1 MEKQEKKSF
10 FRKNSDVIILLL
22 AAALCSLFAFLNVFL
37 KIDYR
42 IYDMLLGHTRNVRE
56 DSRILI
62 VDIND
67 ASIDDIGVWPWN
79 RDIVA
84 DMLIRMK
91 EFGAYNVV
99 FDIEYLQKS
108 AKALVP
114 NAWQETQEVIER
126 SKQDIAGVIG
136 QFAGAAAG
144 GGFSGDELM
153 ELSSQIVE
161 GYVNP
166 ALDNIRIS
174 TDKLSRDNDEYFART
189 LQYMGNT
196 WMTMNMRMVNELDDE
211 EHFDSGDDVS
221 DEQRT
226 FMQSRRYAAERFLLA
241 NVDDPAGLVEQG
253 NRLVVQE
260 QTREQSSYRGFY
272 PARYDFIHFADG
284 LGVTN
289 VVVDRDGTRRRIELL
304 HHPDPERK
312 FLWKEQGKGYAAGT
326 LDASLYAPQ
335 LVFAPLLRYLDVQSL
350 ERKGTVL
357 VLRDALLPGRSE
369 RSDIRIPLDESGCMY
384 IKWSQKSYD
393 ESFRHVSALYLYEL
407 DRSEERIMKNISNLT
422 RYRIQTED
430 GYDLPYYTNAEE
442 LLSLYG
448 ALSQQKDAMLAS
460 CRGYDE
466 YGASIGGGIPEGAF
480 ENYLALRQ
488 DFYTKL
494 SAYVETNFKAQF
506 MLNTNALMDGEN
518 DEVIRA
524 AQDEYE
530 DYFDGLKKD
539 YDSFCSFY
547 YELKDS
553 IKDSF
558 CLIGNSATAST
569 DLGVT
574 PFSRSYANLGTHAN
588 VANTIIQQE
597 FITPLPVWFGLAFA
611 FVVVLVILLLI
622 RRLST
627 GRKNLFAFAYV
638 VLPIAVLVMLM
649 LLFNIYVPLFVPAL
663 LVAGTYLAELAMNF
677 IAVEKDRST
686 LRRGFSAYVAPEVV
700 NQILKDPDKLS
711 LGGENKTLTALFSDV
726 KTFSGFTEMIN
737 NEEGEAH
744 GAVRLV
750 AILNEYLGM
759 LSNAIMDN
767 KGTIDKYVGD
777 EIVSFFGAPLDDP
790 FNAYNACL
798 AGIKMKLVENE
809 YNKKHFDTDHD
820 IPMRLESRV
829 GLNTGDM
836 VVGNMGTAEKL
847 NYTIM
852 GNNVNLASRLEGT
865 NKAYGSWIMCS
876 ESTWNAADSGTHK
889 GLLVA
894 RSFDCVQV
902 INVKKPVQLYNIL
915 GVRADMPAA
924 QIEAAEIFNEGMRL
938 YLNGRDSPEQKKDI
952 AELKKAYALF
962 EQAAQCYPADQSSEK
977 FMERCRYFFENG
989 LPELWDGVYVM
1000 KSK

>member
-1 MEKQEKKSF
+1 MGKQEKKSF
-10 FRKNSDVIILLL
+10 FRKNSDVLILL
-22 AAALCSLFAFLNVFL
+22 AVTAMCSLFAFLNVFL

-42 IYDMLLGHTRNVRE
+42 VYDMLLGNTREIRE
-56 DSRILI
+56 DEHLLI

-84 DMLIRMK
+84 DMLIRMR

-114 NAWQETQEVIER
+114 NAQQATEEVIEQ
-126 SKQDIAGVIG
+126 SKQEIAGVIE

-144 GGFSGDELM
+144 GGYNGEELM

-166 ALDNIRIS
+166 ALDNIKVS
-174 TDKLSRDNDEYFART
+174 ADNLSRDNDDYFARC
-189 LQYMGNT
+189 LQYFGNS
-196 WMTMNMRMVNELDDE
+196 WMTLNVRMMNELDDKE
-211 EHFDSGDDVS
+211 RFPDADSVT
-221 DEQRT
+221 DEQKA
-226 FMQSRRYAAERFLLA
+226 FMQSRRYAASRFLVS
-241 NVDDPAGLVEQG
+241 NVKDPDGLIELG
-253 NRLVVQE
+253 NRLVV
-260 QTREQSSYRGFY
+260 REQSRESPSFRGFY

-304 HHPDPERK
+304 HHPDPELN
-312 FLWKEQGKGYAAGT
+312 FLWKEQDGGYVSEK
-326 LDASLYAPQ
+326 LEDSCYVPQ
-335 LVFAPLLRYLDVQSL
+335 LAFAPLLAYLDVQSL
-350 ERKGTVL
+350 ERKPGFL
-357 VLRDALLPGRSE
+357 VLHGAQIPGNKKRT
-369 RSDIRIPLDESGCMY
+369 DIHIPLDENGCMY
-384 IKWSQKSYD
+384 INWSKKSYD

-407 DRSEERIMKNISNLT
+407 DRSEERIVKNLSNLT

-430 GYDLPYYTNAEE
+430 GYDLAYFANADE
-442 LLSLYG
+442 LLSIYN
-448 ALSQQKDAMLAS
+448 AVSQMKDDMLSLCQ
-460 CRGYDE
+460 GYDE
-466 YGASIGGGIPEGAF
+466 TGAIIGTGIPEGTF

-488 DFYTKL
+488 DFYQKL
-494 SAYVETNFKAQF
+494 AAYVDANFEAQF
-506 MLNTNALMDGEN
+506 MLNTNAMMDGEN
-518 DEVIRA
+518 DDMIRA
-524 AQDEYE
+524 AQDEY
-530 DYFDGLKKD
+530 DGYFDGLRKD
-539 YDSFCSFY
+539 YASFCSFY
-547 YELKDS
+547 DVLKDS
-553 IKDSF
+553 MKDAF

-588 VANTIIQQE
+588 VANTIIQQD
-597 FITPLPVWFGLAFA
+597 FITPLPVWVGLVFA
-611 FVVVLVILLLI
+611 FVVSLIVLLMI
-622 RRLST
+622 RKLST
-627 GRKNLFAFAYV
+627 GRKNLFALTYV
-638 VLPIAVLVMLM
+638 LIPVAVPVLLMLM
-649 LLFNIYVPLFVPAL
+649 LNIYIPVFVPFL
-663 LVAGTYLAELAMNF
+663 LVAVTYIAELAVNF

-700 NQILKDPDKLS
+700 NQILKDPEKLR

-737 NEEGEAH
+737 NEEGESH

-777 EIVSFFGAPLDDP
+777 EIVSFFGAPIDDP

-798 AGIKMKLVENE
+798 AGIKMKIVEDE

-876 ESTWNAADSGTHK
+876 ESTWNAADAGEHK

-915 GVRADMPAA
+915 GVRKDMPAA
-924 QIEAAEIFNEGMRL
+924 QIEAADIFNEGMRM
-938 YLNGRDSPEQKKDI
+938 YLNGRDTPSEKKDI

-962 EQAAQCYPADQSSEK
+962 EQAAKCYPADQSSEK
-977 FMERCRYFFENG
+977 FMERCRYFIENG
-989 LPELWDGVYVM
+989 VPDVWDGVYVM